1 MTRKSVITRSVFFKY
16 LFRSVIFVLSVS
28 TLVITPNAIASTYIP
43 VDDRIYDLLCRL
55 EAEGV
60 IESGLLTTRPISRKE
75 AVRLLL
81 EAERNSEN
89 SSIFI
94 QSLVASLKYELR
106 NDIDNT
112 RFIKPLDF
120 LYSKYLYADSDI
132 QKLYYNND
140 GDNYDK
146 GSNLRF
152 GFDSRAELDW
162 FSLYINPELRYSE
175 DGTAFVIKRGY
186 GVLSFLGLDLQI
198 GKDSQWWGPGYHG
211 SLLLTNNAEP
221 FTMVR
226 LTNPQP
232 VLLPWV
238 LKYLGPFNFTLFTTK
253 LEKDRKDVPEP
264 YILGTRLNFKPLPY
278 IEIGL
283 EKTAMFGGKGRPE
296 GLKTWW
302 YSFIGRGNK
311 VNGINSSDQRAGFDV
326 KLTLPFKLQ
335 PLQLYAEADG
345 EDEAGG
351 LPTKWAYVTGI
362 YLPRLLNLDRIG
374 FRAEYATDHV
384 SGHPNVWYNNFI
396 YTAGYTYEGRIIGH
410 HMGTDSKDIFL
421 ETSYLIPEKNGKL
434 SLFYDREEHN
444 LSHRIREKKD
454 EVGLTADLEIMKG
467 LELEAAYGYAR
478 FRNFNN
484 IAGKDRD
491 INILTGMIRVSEGLA
506 LGDSLSK
513 DLANIK
519 NDYKNFYLNGDNL
532 LRLGIGIGCAGL
544 FANTSMDGDIQES
557 YQDNIRSDVTDDLS
571 KIFKIPGN
579 IFITPPVLLG
589 TYLLFKDSSAGEW
602 AQKSLR
608 ALAVGAPAGL
618 LLQRV
623 TGASRPSEGDSKWR
637 PFNDANGLSGHAFI
651 GAIPFITAAKMNA
664 NPYMKGLL
672 YGLSFLPG
680 LSRIN
685 DNEHYFSQTTL
696 GWYLALLS
704 CNAVEKT
711 NMRNDTKF
719 AVVPLSYNGLM
730 VTINRSF

>member
-1 MTRKSVITRSVFFKY
+1 MRFRHLFYSSCVILAV
-16 LFRSVIFVLSVS
+16 VILALSAS
-28 TLVITPNAIASTYIP
+28 AAASTYIP
-43 VDDRIYDLLCRL
+43 VGDRIYDLLYRL

-60 IESGLLTTRPISRKE
+60 IESGLLTTQPLSRKE

-81 EAERNSEN
+81 EAERNSGN
-89 SSIFI
+89 ADTFI

-112 RFIKPLDF
+112 KFIKPLDL
-120 LYSKYLYADSDI
+120 LYGKYLYADSGI
-132 QKLYYNND
+132 QKLYYNMD

-175 DGTAFVIKRGY
+175 DGTAFMLEKGY
-186 GVLSFLGLDLQI
+186 GVLSFIGLDLQI

-211 SLLLTNNAEP
+211 ALLLTNNAEP

-238 LKYLGPFNFTLFTTK
+238 FKYLGPFNFTFFTTR
-253 LEKDRKDVPEP
+253 LDKDRTDVSEP
-264 YILGTRLNFKPLPY
+264 YLWGMRLNFKPHPY
-278 IEIGL
+278 FEIGL
-283 EKTAMFGGKGRPE
+283 ERTAMLGGKGRSE
-296 GLKTWW
+296 SLKTWW
-302 YSFIGRGNK
+302 YSFTGQGENIK
-311 VNGINSSDQRAGFDV
+311 GIESGDQRAGFDV

-335 PLQLYAEADG
+335 PVQLYAEADG

-362 YLPRLLNLDRIG
+362 YLPRLLNLERIG

-384 SGHPNVWYNNFI
+384 PGHPNVWYHHHI

-421 ETSYLIPEKNGKL
+421 EASYLIPRKNGKL

-444 LSHRIREKKD
+444 LSHRTREKKD

-467 LELEAAYGYAR
+467 LKLEASYRHGS
-478 FRNFNN
+478 FKNFDN
-484 IAGKDRD
+484 IAGEDRE
-491 INILTGMIRVSEGLA
+491 INIITGMIRASEGLA
-506 LGDSLSK
+506 LGDSLIKSFP
-513 DLANIK
+513 NIK
-519 NDYKNFYLNGDNL
+519 NDYENFYLSGDNL

-544 FANTSMDGDIQES
+544 FANTSMDGDIQEF
-557 YQDNIRSDVTDDLS
+557 YQDNLRSEVTDDLS
-571 KIFKIPGN
+571 KIWKIPGD
-579 IFITPPVLLG
+579 IFVTPPILLG
-589 TYLLFKDSSAGEW
+589 TYLLFKDSSAGDW

-608 ALAVGAPAGL
+608 ALAVGAPSGL
-618 LLQRV
+618 FLQRAI
-623 TGASRPSEGDSKWR
+623 GSSRPSEGDSKWR
-637 PFNDANGLSGHAFI
+637 PFNDANGLSGHAFT
-651 GAIPFITAAKMNA
+651 GAIPFITAAKMNE

-672 YGLSFLPG
+672 YGLSVLPG

-685 DNEHYFSQTTL
+685 DNEHYFSQAAL

-711 NMRNDTKF
+711 NMRSSTKF
-719 AVVPLSYNGLM
+719 AIVPLSDNGLM
-730 VTINRSF
+730 ITINRNF

>member
-1 MTRKSVITRSVFFKY
+1 MRFRY
-16 LFRSVIFVLSVS
+16 LFYSSCVILAVV
-28 TLVITPNAIASTYIP
+28 TLVISANAIASTYIP
-43 VDDRIYDLLCRL
+43 VGDRIYDLLYRL

-60 IESGLLTTRPISRKE
+60 IESGLLTTQPLSRKE

-81 EAERNSEN
+81 EAERNSGN
-89 SSIFI
+89 SSTFI

-106 NDIDNT
+106 NDIDNA

-120 LYSKYLYADSDI
+120 LYGKYLYADSDI
-132 QKLYYNND
+132 QKLYYNID

-175 DGTAFVIKRGY
+175 DGTALVMKRGY

-211 SLLLTNNAEP
+211 ALLLTNNAEP

-238 LKYLGPFNFTLFTTK
+238 LKYLGPFNFTFFATR

-264 YILGTRLNFKPLPY
+264 YLWGMRLNFKPHPY
-278 IEIGL
+278 FEFGL
-283 EKTAMFGGKGRPE
+283 TRTALLGGEGRSE
-296 GLKTWW
+296 DLKTWW
-302 YSFIGRGNK
+302 YSFTGQGENIKGVEAG
-311 VNGINSSDQRAGFDV
+311 DQRAGFDL
-326 KLTLPFKLQ
+326 KLTLPFRLQ
-335 PLQLYAEADG
+335 PLQLYAEAAG

-362 YLPRLLNLDRIG
+362 YLPRLLSLERIA

-384 SGHPNVWYNNFI
+384 TGHPNIWYNHHI

-410 HMGTDSKDIFL
+410 HMGTDSRDIFL

-444 LSHRIREKKD
+444 LSRRTREKKD

-467 LELEAAYGYAR
+467 LELEAAYRHGS

-484 IAGKDRD
+484 VAGEDRD

-506 LGDSLSK
+506 LGDSFSK
-513 DLANIK
+513 HLPNIK
-519 NDYKNFYLNGDNL
+519 NDYENFYLSGDNL

-544 FANTSMDGDIQES
+544 FANTSMDSDIQEF

-651 GAIPFITAAKMNA
+651 GAIPFITAAKMNE
-664 NPYMKGLL
+664 NPYVKGLL

-685 DNEHYFSQTTL
+685 DNEHYFSQTAL

-704 CNAVEKT
+704 CNSVEKT
-711 NMRNDTKF
+711 DMKKDTKF
-719 AVVPLSYNGLM
+719 AVIPLSDKGLM
-730 VTINRSF
+730 VTINRNF

>member
-1 MTRKSVITRSVFFKY
+1 VISA
-16 LFRSVIFVLSVS
+16 
-28 TLVITPNAIASTYIP
+28 NASASTYIP
-43 VDDRIYDLLCRL
+43 VDDRIYDLLYRL

-60 IESGLLTTRPISRKE
+60 IESGLLTTRPLSRKE

-81 EAERNSEN
+81 EAERNSGN
-89 SSIFI
+89 ANTFI
-94 QSLVASLKYELR
+94 QSLVASLKDELI
-106 NDIDNT
+106 NDVDNT
-112 RFIKPLDF
+112 RFIKPVDF
-120 LYSKYLYADSDI
+120 LYGKYLYADSDI
-132 QKLYYNND
+132 QQLYYNND
-140 GDNYDK
+140 GDHYEK
-146 GSNLRF
+146 GSNLRA
-152 GFDSRAELDW
+152 GFSSRAEFDW

-175 DGTAFVIKRGY
+175 DNTDLVMKRGY

-211 SLLLTNNAEP
+211 ALLLTNNAEP
-221 FTMVR
+221 FTMAR

-232 VLLPWV
+232 VLLPWIF
-238 LKYLGPFNFTLFTTK
+238 KYLGPFNFTFFTTR

-264 YILGTRLNFKPLPY
+264 YLWGMRLNFKPHPY

-283 EKTAMFGGKGRPE
+283 QRTAMLGGQGRSE
-296 GLKTWW
+296 SLKTWW
-302 YSFIGRGNK
+302 YSLTGKGENIA
-311 VNGINSSDQRAGFDV
+311 GIESGDQKAGFDV

-335 PLQLYAEADG
+335 PMQLYAEAAG

-351 LPTKWAYVTGI
+351 LPIKWAYVTGVF
-362 YLPRLLNLDRIG
+362 LPRLLNLERIG

-384 SGHPNVWYNNFI
+384 TGHPNVWYRHHI
-396 YTAGYTYEGRIIGH
+396 YTAGYTYKGRIMGH
-410 HMGTDSKDIFL
+410 HMGTDSKDIFV
-421 ETSYLIPEKNGKL
+421 ETSYLIPGKNGKV

-444 LSHRIREKKD
+444 LSRRIREKKD
-454 EVGLTADLEIMKG
+454 ELGLTADLEVIKG
-467 LELEAAYGYAR
+467 LELEASYGHGS
-478 FRNFNN
+478 FRNFDN
-484 IAGKDRD
+484 IAGEDRD
-491 INILTGMIRVSEGLA
+491 INVLTGMIRVSEGLA
-506 LGDSLSK
+506 LGNSLSK
-513 DLANIK
+513 DLENIK
-519 NDYKNFYLNGDNL
+519 NDYRNFYLSGDNL

-544 FANTSMDGDIQES
+544 FANTSMDGDIQEF
-557 YQDNIRSDVTDDLS
+557 YQDNLRSEATDDLS
-571 KIFKIPGN
+571 KIWKIPGN

-589 TYLLFKDSSAGEW
+589 TYLLFQDSSTGEW

-623 TGASRPSEGDSKWR
+623 TGASRPSEGNSKWR

-685 DNEHYFSQTTL
+685 DNEHYFSQTAL

-704 CNAVEKT
+704 CDAVEKT
-711 NMRNDTKF
+711 NTRNNTKL
-719 AVVPLSYNGLM
+719 AVVPLSDRGLLI
-730 VTINRSF
+730 TINRSF

>member
-1 MTRKSVITRSVFFKY
+1 MRFGYLFYSSCIILAVGISVISVN
-16 LFRSVIFVLSVS
+16 SS
-28 TLVITPNAIASTYIP
+28 ASTYIP
-43 VDDRIYDLLCRL
+43 VGDRIYDLLYRL

-60 IESGLLTTRPISRKE
+60 IESGLLTTQPLSRKE

-81 EAERNSEN
+81 EAERNSGT
-89 SSIFI
+89 SDVFI
-94 QSLVASLKYELR
+94 QSLIASLKYELR
-106 NDIDNT
+106 NDLDNT
-112 RFIKPLDF
+112 KFIKPLDF
-120 LYSKYLYADSDI
+120 LYGKYLYADSDI
-132 QKLYYNND
+132 QKLYYNID

-175 DGTAFVIKRGY
+175 DGTAFVMKRGY
-186 GVLSFLGLDLQI
+186 GVLSVLGLDLQI

-211 SLLLTNNAEP
+211 ALLLTNNAEP

-232 VLLPWV
+232 VLLPWIFQ
-238 LKYLGPFNFTLFTTK
+238 YLGPFNFTLFVTR
-253 LEKDRKDVPEP
+253 LEKDRKDVPHP
-264 YILGTRLNFKPLPY
+264 YLLGTRLNFKPLPY

-283 EKTAMFGGKGRPE
+283 EKTAMLGGEGRPE
-296 GLKTWW
+296 SLKVWW

-311 VNGINSSDQRAGFDV
+311 VNGIDSSDQRAGFDV

-335 PLQLYAEADG
+335 PVQLYAEADG

-362 YLPRLLNLDRIG
+362 YLPRLLSLERIS
-374 FRAEYATDHV
+374 FRAEYVTDHV
-384 SGHPNVWYNNFI
+384 QGHPNVWYNNFI

-444 LSHRIREKKD
+444 LSGRTREKKD
-454 EVGLTADLEIMKG
+454 EVGLTADIEIMKG
-467 LELEAAYGYAR
+467 LELEAAYGHGS

-484 IAGKDRD
+484 VAGEDRD
-491 INILTGMIRVSEGLA
+491 INIVTGMIRVSEGLA

-513 DLANIK
+513 DFPNIK
-519 NDYKNFYLNGDNL
+519 NDYKNFYLSGDNL
-532 LRLGIGIGCAGL
+532 LQLGIGIGCAGL
-544 FANTSMDGDIQES
+544 FANTSMDGDIQEF
-557 YQDNIRSDVTDDLS
+557 YQDNLRSEATDDLS
-571 KIFKIPGN
+571 KILKIPGD

-618 LLQRV
+618 FLQRAI
-623 TGASRPSEGDSKWR
+623 GSSRPSEGDSKWR
-637 PFNDANGLSGHAFI
+637 PFNDANGVSGHAFI
-651 GAIPFITAAKMNA
+651 GAVPFITAAKMNE

-672 YGLSFLPG
+672 YGLSVLPG

-685 DNEHYFSQTTL
+685 DNKHYFSQAAL
-696 GWYLALLS
+696 GWYVAFLS

-711 NMRNDTKF
+711 QTQKGITF
-719 AVVPLSYNGLM
+719 SVAPLSDKGLM
-730 VTINRSF
+730 VTINRRF

>member
-1 MTRKSVITRSVFFKY
+1 MRFKY
-16 LFRSVIFVLSVS
+16 LFYSSCVILAVGI
-28 TLVITPNAIASTYIP
+28 LVISANAIASTYIP
-43 VDDRIYDLLCRL
+43 VGDRIYDLLYRL

-60 IESGLLTTRPISRKE
+60 IESGLLTTQPLSRKE

-81 EAERNSEN
+81 EAERNSGN
-89 SSIFI
+89 ANVFI

-106 NDIDNT
+106 NDLDNT
-112 RFIKPLDF
+112 KFIKPLDF
-120 LYSKYLYADSDI
+120 LYGKYLYADSDI
-132 QKLYYNND
+132 QKLYYNVD

-146 GSNLRF
+146 GSNLRL

-175 DGTAFVIKRGY
+175 DGTAFVMKRGY

-211 SLLLTNNAEP
+211 ALLLTNNAEP
-221 FTMVR
+221 FTLAR

-232 VLLPWV
+232 VLLPWIF
-238 LKYLGPFNFTLFTTK
+238 KYLGPFRFTFFATR

-264 YILGTRLNFKPLPY
+264 YLWGMRLNFKPHPY
-278 IEIGL
+278 LEFGL
-283 EKTAMFGGKGRPE
+283 ERTAILGGKGRSE
-296 GLKTWW
+296 SLKTWW
-302 YSFIGRGNK
+302 YSFTGQAENK
-311 VNGINSSDQRAGFDV
+311 TGSGAGDQRAGLDV
-326 KLTLPFKLQ
+326 KLTLPFRLQ

-362 YLPRLLNLDRIG
+362 YLPRLLNLERIG

-384 SGHPNVWYNNFI
+384 PGYPNVWYRHHI

-467 LELEAAYGYAR
+467 LELEASYGHGS
-478 FRNFNN
+478 FRNFDN

-506 LGDSLSK
+506 LGDSLIK

-519 NDYKNFYLNGDNL
+519 NDFKNFYLSGDNL

-544 FANTSMDGDIQES
+544 FANTSMDGDIQEF

-571 KIFKIPGN
+571 KILKIPGN

-589 TYLLFKDSSAGEW
+589 TYLLFKDSSTGEW

-608 ALAVGAPAGL
+608 AMAVGTPAGL

-651 GAIPFITAAKMNA
+651 GAIPFITAAKMNE

-672 YGLSFLPG
+672 YGLSVLPG

-685 DNEHYFSQTTL
+685 DNEHYFSQTAL

-711 NMRNDTKF
+711 DMKKDTRF
-719 AVVPLSYNGLM
+719 AIVPLSDRGVM
-730 VTINRSF
+730 ITINRTF

>member
-1 MTRKSVITRSVFFKY
+1 MRFKY
-16 LFRSVIFVLSVS
+16 LFYSSCVILAVGI
-28 TLVITPNAIASTYIP
+28 LVISANAIASTYIP
-43 VDDRIYDLLCRL
+43 VGDRIYDLLYRL

-60 IESGLLTTRPISRKE
+60 IESGLLTTQPLSRKE

-81 EAERNSEN
+81 EAERNSGN
-89 SSIFI
+89 ANVFI

-106 NDIDNT
+106 NDLDNT
-112 RFIKPLDF
+112 KFIKPLDF
-120 LYSKYLYADSDI
+120 LYGKYLYADSDI
-132 QKLYYNND
+132 QKLYYNVD

-146 GSNLRF
+146 GSNLRL

-175 DGTAFVIKRGY
+175 DGTAFVMKRGY

-211 SLLLTNNAEP
+211 ALLLTNNAEP
-221 FTMVR
+221 FTLAR

-232 VLLPWV
+232 VLFPWIF
-238 LKYLGPFNFTLFTTK
+238 KYLGPFRFTFFATR

-264 YILGTRLNFKPLPY
+264 YLWGMRLNFKPHPY
-278 IEIGL
+278 LEFGL
-283 EKTAMFGGKGRPE
+283 ERTAILGGKGRSE
-296 GLKTWW
+296 SLKTWW
-302 YSFIGRGNK
+302 YSFTGQAENK
-311 VNGINSSDQRAGFDV
+311 TGSGAGDQRAGLDV
-326 KLTLPFKLQ
+326 KLTLPFRLQ

-362 YLPRLLNLDRIG
+362 YLPRLLNLERIG

-384 SGHPNVWYNNFI
+384 PGYPNVWYRHHI

-421 ETSYLIPEKNGKL
+421 ETSYFIPEKNGKL

-467 LELEAAYGYAR
+467 LELEASYGHGS
-478 FRNFNN
+478 FRNFDN

-506 LGDSLSK
+506 LGDSLIK

-519 NDYKNFYLNGDNL
+519 NDFKNFYLSGDNL

-544 FANTSMDGDIQES
+544 FANTSMDGDIQEF

-571 KIFKIPGN
+571 KILKIPGN

-589 TYLLFKDSSAGEW
+589 TYLLFKDSSTGEW

-608 ALAVGAPAGL
+608 AMAVGTPAGL

-651 GAIPFITAAKMNA
+651 GAIPFITAAKMNE

-672 YGLSFLPG
+672 YGLSVLPG

-685 DNEHYFSQTTL
+685 DNEHYFSQTAL

-711 NMRNDTKF
+711 DMKKDTRF
-719 AVVPLSYNGLM
+719 AIVPLSDRGVM
-730 VTINRSF
+730 ITINRTF

>member
-1 MTRKSVITRSVFFKY
+1 VISA
-16 LFRSVIFVLSVS
+16 
-28 TLVITPNAIASTYIP
+28 NAIASTYIP
-43 VDDRIYDLLCRL
+43 VGDRIYDLLYRL

-60 IESGLLTTRPISRKE
+60 IESGLLTTQPLSRKE

-81 EAERNSEN
+81 EAERNSGN
-89 SSIFI
+89 SSTFI

-106 NDIDNT
+106 NDIDNA

-120 LYSKYLYADSDI
+120 LYGKYLYADSDI
-132 QKLYYNND
+132 QKLYYNMD

-175 DGTAFVIKRGY
+175 DGTALVMKRGY

-211 SLLLTNNAEP
+211 ALLLTNNAEP

-238 LKYLGPFNFTLFTTK
+238 LQYLGPFNFTFFTTR
-253 LEKDRKDVPEP
+253 LERDRKDVPEP
-264 YILGTRLNFKPLPY
+264 YLWGMRLNFKPHPY

-283 EKTAMFGGKGRPE
+283 ERTAILGGEGRSE
-296 GLKTWW
+296 SLKTWW
-302 YSFIGRGNK
+302 YSFTGQGENIK
-311 VNGINSSDQRAGFDV
+311 GIESGDQRAGFDV

-351 LPTKWAYVTGI
+351 LPTKWAYVAGI
-362 YLPRLLNLDRIG
+362 YLPRLLNLERLG

-384 SGHPNVWYNNFI
+384 SGHPNVWYRHHI

-421 ETSYLIPEKNGKL
+421 ETSYLIPGKNGKL

-444 LSHRIREKKD
+444 LSRRTREKKD
-454 EVGLTADLEIMKG
+454 EVGLTADLEVMKG
-467 LELEAAYGYAR
+467 LELEASYGHGS
-478 FRNFNN
+478 FRNFDN

-506 LGDSLSK
+506 LEDSLSN
-513 DLANIK
+513 DLPNIK
-519 NDYKNFYLNGDNL
+519 NDYKNFYLSGDNL

-544 FANTSMDGDIQES
+544 FANTSMDGDMQKF
-557 YQDNIRSDVTDDLS
+557 YQDNLRSEATDDLS
-571 KIFKIPGN
+571 KVLKIPGD
-579 IFITPPVLLG
+579 IFITPPVLIG

-608 ALAVGAPAGL
+608 ALAVGAPTGL

-651 GAIPFITAAKMNA
+651 GAVPFITAAKMNE
-664 NPYMKGLL
+664 NPYVKGIL
-672 YGLSFLPG
+672 YGLSVLPG

-685 DNEHYFSQTTL
+685 GNEHYFSQTAL

-704 CNAVEKT
+704 CNSVEKT
-711 NMRNDTKF
+711 DMKKDTKF
-719 AVVPLSYNGLM
+719 AVIPLSDKGLM
-730 VTINRSF
+730 VTINRNF

>member
-1 MTRKSVITRSVFFKY
+1 MRFKY
-16 LFRSVIFVLSVS
+16 LFYSSCVILAVGI
-28 TLVITPNAIASTYIP
+28 LVISANAIASTYIP
-43 VDDRIYDLLCRL
+43 VGDRIYDLLYRL

-60 IESGLLTTRPISRKE
+60 IESGLLTTQPLSRKE

-81 EAERNSEN
+81 EAERNSGN
-89 SSIFI
+89 ANVFI

-106 NDIDNT
+106 NDLDNT
-112 RFIKPLDF
+112 KFIKPLDF
-120 LYSKYLYADSDI
+120 LYGKYLYADSDI
-132 QKLYYNND
+132 QKLYYNVD

-146 GSNLRF
+146 GSNLRL

-175 DGTAFVIKRGY
+175 DGTAFVMKRGY

-211 SLLLTNNAEP
+211 ALLLTNNAEP
-221 FTMVR
+221 FTLAR

-232 VLLPWV
+232 VLFPWIF
-238 LKYLGPFNFTLFTTK
+238 KYLGPFRFTFFATR

-264 YILGTRLNFKPLPY
+264 YLWGMRLNFKPHPY
-278 IEIGL
+278 LEFGL
-283 EKTAMFGGKGRPE
+283 ERTAILGGKGRSE
-296 GLKTWW
+296 SLKTWW
-302 YSFIGRGNK
+302 YSFTGQAENK
-311 VNGINSSDQRAGFDV
+311 TGSGAGDQRAGLDV
-326 KLTLPFKLQ
+326 KLTLPFRLQ

-362 YLPRLLNLDRIG
+362 YLPRLLNLERIG

-384 SGHPNVWYNNFI
+384 PGYPNVWYRHHI

-421 ETSYLIPEKNGKL
+421 ETSYFIPEKNGKL

-467 LELEAAYGYAR
+467 LELEASYGHGS
-478 FRNFNN
+478 FRNFDN

-506 LGDSLSK
+506 LGGSLSK
-513 DLANIK
+513 DVANIK
-519 NDYKNFYLNGDNL
+519 KDYENFYLNGDNL

-544 FANTSMDGDIQES
+544 FANTAMDGDIQEF

-571 KIFKIPGN
+571 KILKVPGN

-623 TGASRPSEGDSKWR
+623 TGASRPTERDSKWR

-672 YGLSFLPG
+672 YGLSVLPG

-685 DNEHYFSQTTL
+685 DNEHYFSQTAL

-711 NMRNDTKF
+711 DLKKDTRF
-719 AVVPLSYNGLM
+719 AIVPFSDKGAM
-730 VTINRSF
+730 ITINRTF

>member
-1 MTRKSVITRSVFFKY
+1 VISA
-16 LFRSVIFVLSVS
+16 
-28 TLVITPNAIASTYIP
+28 NASASTYIP
-43 VDDRIYDLLCRL
+43 VDDRIYDLLYRL

-60 IESGLLTTRPISRKE
+60 IESGLLTTRPLSRKE

-81 EAERNSEN
+81 EAERNSGN
-89 SSIFI
+89 ANTFI

-106 NDIDNT
+106 NDLDNT
-112 RFIKPLDF
+112 KFIKPLDF
-120 LYSKYLYADSDI
+120 LYGKYLYADSDI
-132 QKLYYNND
+132 QQLYYNND
-140 GDNYDK
+140 GDHYEK
-146 GSNLRF
+146 GSNLRS
-152 GFDSRAELDW
+152 GFSSRAEFDW

-175 DGTAFVIKRGY
+175 DDTDIVMKRGY

-211 SLLLTNNAEP
+211 ALLLTNNAEP
-221 FTMVR
+221 FTLAR

-232 VLLPWV
+232 VLLPWIF
-238 LKYLGPFNFTLFTTK
+238 KYLGPFRFTFFATR
-253 LEKDRKDVPEP
+253 LEKDRKDVPDP
-264 YILGTRLNFKPLPY
+264 YLWGMRLNFKPHPY
-278 IEIGL
+278 IEFGL
-283 EKTAMFGGKGRPE
+283 ERTAILGGKGRSE
-296 GLKTWW
+296 SLKTWW
-302 YSFIGRGNK
+302 YSFTGQAENK
-311 VNGINSSDQRAGFDV
+311 TGSGAGDQRAGLDV
-326 KLTLPFKLQ
+326 KLTLPFRLQ

-362 YLPRLLNLDRIG
+362 YLPRLLNLERIG

-384 SGHPNVWYNNFI
+384 PGHPNVWYRHHI

-410 HMGTDSKDIFL
+410 HMGTDSNDFFL
-421 ETSYLIPEKNGKL
+421 EISYLIPEKNGKL

-444 LSHRIREKKD
+444 LSRRIREKKD
-454 EVGLTADLEIMKG
+454 EVGLTADLEVIKG
-467 LELEAAYGYAR
+467 LELEASYGR
-478 FRNFNN
+478 GSFRNFDN

-506 LGDSLSK
+506 LGDSLIK

-519 NDYKNFYLNGDNL
+519 NDFKNFYLSGDNF

-544 FANTSMDGDIQES
+544 FANTSMDGDIQEF

-571 KIFKIPGN
+571 KILKIPGN

-589 TYLLFKDSSAGEW
+589 TYLLFKDSSTGEW

-608 ALAVGAPAGL
+608 AMAVGAPAGL

-651 GAIPFITAAKMNA
+651 GAIPFITAAKMNE

-672 YGLSFLPG
+672 YGLSVLPG

-685 DNEHYFSQTTL
+685 DNEHYFSQTAL

-711 NMRNDTKF
+711 DMKKDTRF
-719 AVVPLSYNGLM
+719 AIVPLSDRGVM
-730 VTINRSF
+730 ITINRTF

>member
-1 MTRKSVITRSVFFKY
+1 MSLQNKSFSNIFF
-16 LFRSVIFVLSVS
+16 FSVIFVLSVIM
-28 TLVITPNAIASTYIP
+28 LVITPNVTASTYIP
-43 VDDRIYDLLCRL
+43 LGDRIYDLLCRL

-60 IESGLLTTRPISRKE
+60 IESGLLTTQPLSRKE

-89 SSIFI
+89 SSAFI
-94 QSLVASLKYELR
+94 QSLIAALKYELR

-112 RFIKPLDF
+112 KFIKPLDF
-120 LYSKYLYADSDI
+120 LYGKYLYADSDI

-162 FSLYINPELRYSE
+162 LSLYINPELRYSE
-175 DGTAFVIKRGY
+175 DGTALVIKRGY

-211 SLLLTNNAEP
+211 ALLLTNNAEP
-221 FTMVR
+221 FKMVR

-238 LKYLGPFNFTLFTTK
+238 FKHLGPFNFTFFTTR

-264 YILGTRLNFKPLPY
+264 YLWGMRLNFKPHPY

-283 EKTAMFGGKGRPE
+283 QRTAMLGGEGRSE
-296 GLKTWW
+296 SLKTWW
-302 YSFIGRGNK
+302 YSFTGQGENIK
-311 VNGINSSDQRAGFDV
+311 GIESGDQRAGFDV

-335 PLQLYAEADG
+335 PVQLYAEADG

-362 YLPRLLNLDRIG
+362 YLPRLLSLERIG

-384 SGHPNVWYNNFI
+384 PGHPNVWYTHHI

-421 ETSYLIPEKNGKL
+421 ETSYLIPEKNGKV

-444 LSHRIREKKD
+444 LSHRTREKKD
-454 EVGLTADLEIMKG
+454 EVGLTAYLEVMKG
-467 LELEAAYGYAR
+467 LELEASYGHGS
-478 FRNFNN
+478 FRNFDN
-484 IAGKDRD
+484 IAGEDRD

-513 DLANIK
+513 DFANIK
-519 NDYKNFYLNGDNL
+519 NDYKNFYLNGDDL

-544 FANTSMDGDIQES
+544 FANTSMDGDIQEF
-557 YQDNIRSDVTDDLS
+557 YQDNLRSKATDDLS
-571 KIFKIPGN
+571 KILKIPGD
-579 IFITPPVLLG
+579 IFVTPPVLLG

-618 LLQRV
+618 FLQRAI
-623 TGASRPSEGDSKWR
+623 GSSRPSERDSKWR
-637 PFNDANGLSGHAFI
+637 PFNDANGVSGHAFI
-651 GAIPFITAAKMNA
+651 GAIPFITAAKMSE
-664 NPYMKGLL
+664 NPYVKGLL
-672 YGLSFLPG
+672 YGLSALPG
-680 LSRIN
+680 MSRIN
-685 DNEHYFSQTTL
+685 DNKHYFSQTAL

-711 NMRNDTKF
+711 NVKSNTKV
-719 AVVPLSYNGLM
+719 AIVPFSNKGLLI
-730 VTINRSF
+730 TINRSF

>member
-1 MTRKSVITRSVFFKY
+1 MISA
-16 LFRSVIFVLSVS
+16 
-28 TLVITPNAIASTYIP
+28 NASASTYIP
-43 VDDRIYDLLCRL
+43 VDDRIYDLLYRL

-60 IESGLLTTRPISRKE
+60 IESGLLTTRPLSRKE

-81 EAERNSEN
+81 EAERNSGN
-89 SSIFI
+89 ANTFI

-106 NDIDNT
+106 NDLDNT
-112 RFIKPLDF
+112 KFIKPLDF
-120 LYSKYLYADSDI
+120 LYGKYLYADSDI
-132 QKLYYNND
+132 QQLYYNND
-140 GDNYDK
+140 GDHYEK
-146 GSNLRF
+146 GSNLRS
-152 GFDSRAELDW
+152 GFSSRAEFDW

-175 DGTAFVIKRGY
+175 DDTDIVMKRGY

-211 SLLLTNNAEP
+211 ALLLTNNAEP
-221 FTMVR
+221 FTLAR

-232 VLLPWV
+232 VLLPWIF
-238 LKYLGPFNFTLFTTK
+238 KYLGPFRFTFFATR
-253 LEKDRKDVPEP
+253 LEKDRKDVPDP
-264 YILGTRLNFKPLPY
+264 YLWGMRLNFKPHPY
-278 IEIGL
+278 IEFGL
-283 EKTAMFGGKGRPE
+283 ERTAILGGKGRSE
-296 GLKTWW
+296 SLKTWW
-302 YSFIGRGNK
+302 YSFTGQAENK
-311 VNGINSSDQRAGFDV
+311 TGSGAGDQRAGLDV
-326 KLTLPFKLQ
+326 KLTLPFRLQ

-362 YLPRLLNLDRIG
+362 YLPRLLNLERIG

-384 SGHPNVWYNNFI
+384 PGHPNVWYRHHI

-410 HMGTDSKDIFL
+410 HMGTDSNDFFL
-421 ETSYLIPEKNGKL
+421 EISYLIPEKNGKL

-444 LSHRIREKKD
+444 LSRRIREKKD
-454 EVGLTADLEIMKG
+454 EVGLTADLEVIKG
-467 LELEAAYGYAR
+467 LELEASYGR
-478 FRNFNN
+478 GSFRNFDN

-506 LGDSLSK
+506 LGDSLIK

-519 NDYKNFYLNGDNL
+519 NDFKNFYLSGDNF

-544 FANTSMDGDIQES
+544 FANTSMDGDIQEF

-571 KIFKIPGN
+571 KILKIPGN

-589 TYLLFKDSSAGEW
+589 TYLLFKDSSTGEW

-608 ALAVGAPAGL
+608 AMAVGAPAGL

-651 GAIPFITAAKMNA
+651 GAIPFITAAKMNE

-672 YGLSFLPG
+672 YGLSVLPG

-685 DNEHYFSQTTL
+685 DNEHYFSQTAL

-711 NMRNDTKF
+711 DMKKDTRF
-719 AVVPLSYNGLM
+719 AIVPLSDRGVM
-730 VTINRSF
+730 ITINRTF

>member
-1 MTRKSVITRSVFFKY
+1 MISA
-16 LFRSVIFVLSVS
+16 
-28 TLVITPNAIASTYIP
+28 NASASTYIP
-43 VDDRIYDLLCRL
+43 VDDRIYDLLYRL

-60 IESGLLTTRPISRKE
+60 IESGLLTTRPLSRKE

-81 EAERNSEN
+81 EAERNSGN
-89 SSIFI
+89 ANTFI
-94 QSLVASLKYELR
+94 QSLVASLKDELI
-106 NDIDNT
+106 NDVDNT
-112 RFIKPLDF
+112 RFIKPVDF
-120 LYSKYLYADSDI
+120 LYGKYLYADSDI
-132 QKLYYNND
+132 QQLYYNND
-140 GDNYDK
+140 GDHYEK
-146 GSNLRF
+146 GSNLRA
-152 GFDSRAELDW
+152 GFSSRAEFDW

-175 DGTAFVIKRGY
+175 DNTDLVMKRGY

-211 SLLLTNNAEP
+211 ALLLTNNAEP
-221 FTMVR
+221 FTMAR

-232 VLLPWV
+232 VLLPWIF
-238 LKYLGPFNFTLFTTK
+238 KYLGPFNFTFFTTR

-264 YILGTRLNFKPLPY
+264 YLWGMRLNFKPHPY

-283 EKTAMFGGKGRPE
+283 QRTAMLGGQGRSE
-296 GLKTWW
+296 SLKTWW
-302 YSFIGRGNK
+302 YSLTGKGENIA
-311 VNGINSSDQRAGFDV
+311 GIESGDQKAGFDV

-335 PLQLYAEADG
+335 PMQLYAEAAG

-351 LPTKWAYVTGI
+351 LPIKWAYVTGVF
-362 YLPRLLNLDRIG
+362 LPRLLNLERIG

-384 SGHPNVWYNNFI
+384 TGHPNVWYRHHI
-396 YTAGYTYEGRIIGH
+396 YTAGYTYKGRIMGH
-410 HMGTDSKDIFL
+410 HMGTDSKDIFV
-421 ETSYLIPEKNGKL
+421 ETSYLIPGKNGKV

-444 LSHRIREKKD
+444 LSRRIREKKD
-454 EVGLTADLEIMKG
+454 ELGLTADLEVIKG
-467 LELEAAYGYAR
+467 LELEASYGHGS
-478 FRNFNN
+478 FRNFDN
-484 IAGKDRD
+484 IAGEDRD
-491 INILTGMIRVSEGLA
+491 INVLTGMIRVSEGLA
-506 LGDSLSK
+506 LGNSLSK
-513 DLANIK
+513 DLENIK
-519 NDYKNFYLNGDNL
+519 NDYRNFYLSGDNL

-544 FANTSMDGDIQES
+544 FANTSMDGDIQEF
-557 YQDNIRSDVTDDLS
+557 YQDNLRSEATDDLS
-571 KIFKIPGN
+571 KIWKIPGN

-589 TYLLFKDSSAGEW
+589 TYLLFQDSSTGEW

-623 TGASRPSEGDSKWR
+623 TGASRPSEGNSKWR

-685 DNEHYFSQTTL
+685 DNEHYFSQTAL

-704 CNAVEKT
+704 CDAVEKT
-711 NMRNDTKF
+711 NTRNNTKL
-719 AVVPLSYNGLM
+719 AVVPLSDRGLLI
-730 VTINRSF
+730 TINRSF